1 MIFLAISIVVLQVC
15 TAVLLITGVISGKEK
30 AFMSAVHVF
39 LKSVH
44 MVLWYRT
51 SQKRHG
57 EQEPIKHILSS
68 LKNIQNMASV
78 K

>member
-1 MIFLAISIVVLQVC
+1 MIFLAISVIILKVR
-15 TAVLLITGVISGKEK
+15 TAVLLITGGLSGKEEV
-30 AFMSAVHVF
+30 FMLAVHVF

-44 MVLWYRT
+44 LFLWYRT

-57 EQEPIKHILSS
+57 EQEPIKCILSS
-68 LKNIQNMASV
+68 LKNIQDLASV